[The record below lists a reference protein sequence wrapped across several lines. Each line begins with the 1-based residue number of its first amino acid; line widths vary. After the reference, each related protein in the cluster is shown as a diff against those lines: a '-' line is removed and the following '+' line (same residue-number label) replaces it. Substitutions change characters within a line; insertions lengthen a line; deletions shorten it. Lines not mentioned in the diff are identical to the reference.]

1 MNRAMVSKQITEVP
15 MKKGV
20 KKLSAMRKGA
30 YKCGGAVKA
39 GYKAGGKVS
48 ADMCSPRKAMAMGL
62 K

>member
-1 MNRAMVSKQITEVP
+1 MNRANMSKQITEVP

-20 KKLSAMRKGA
+20 KKMGAMRKGA
-30 YKCGGAVKA
+30 YKCGGKVKA
-39 GYKAGGKVS
+39 GYAKGGKVS